1 METGITELDD
11 ALNNKE
17 NKLIILVGRPSVE
30 TSLVLNIENNI
41 KKQNIPVVSFS
52 FVDIERIS
60 NRCKQLKSRSD
71 IKLILIDDLITIS
84 SNSFYFMGQGDIK
97 SIIIQQLKELSIEL
111 DTPIVATAP
120 TNLDKNQFNESPIK
134 SLDFFCKSE
143 KVKDFVDK
151 IIFLEE
157 EQ

>member
-60 NRCKQLKSRSD
+60 NLLVYWLIRSV
-71 IKLILIDDLITIS
+71 ISLSVNVLIDSELFREGVTLET
-84 SNSFYFMGQGDIK
+84 FK
-97 SIIIQQLKELSIEL
+97 S
-111 DTPIVATAP
+111 
-120 TNLDKNQFNESPIK
+120 
-134 SLDFFCKSE
+134 
-143 KVKDFVDK
+143 
-151 IIFLEE
+151 
-157 EQ
+157 